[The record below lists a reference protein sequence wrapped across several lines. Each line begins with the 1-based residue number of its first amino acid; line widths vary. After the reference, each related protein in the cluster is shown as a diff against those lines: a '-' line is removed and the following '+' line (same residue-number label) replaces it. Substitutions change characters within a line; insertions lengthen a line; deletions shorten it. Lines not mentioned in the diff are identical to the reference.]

1 VEHFTNPSI
10 SHEHFLRQEDTIN
23 KSIYL
28 LATTIFTMLFNYVK
42 IAWRNLIRNQVYALL
57 NVAGLSLGLACALLV
72 FWFVRFQTTFDDY
85 HANSE
90 RIYQVTTEF
99 KFDGSSYS
107 RGVPPPMWKAMRTEM
122 PNLTTAMCVGA
133 YDLLLATL
141 NSEGKPGKKFK
152 EEGLRSAYVQPE
164 YFSIFDYTWLV
175 NDAKRALTK
184 PNTIVLSE
192 KMAEKY
198 FGKQDPIGKVIRLD
212 NQLDL
217 EVTGI
222 VSNPSP
228 NSDLPYEFFVSFATL
243 GANPKYRYGGPDLE
257 QWGGVNSNT
266 YCFTLLPPNTS
277 VTQVRK
283 QLEALNKKYH
293 GDDYK
298 QYFHHLVPYTDMHHS
313 ETYYGSMPMKWIYIM
328 GAIGLFLIVTA
339 CFNFINMAT
348 AQALRRSKEVG
359 VRKSIGGTH
368 SQVFVQFLT
377 ETTLITL
384 AALVVGVG
392 IATMLLPNIGEWLD
406 QENGWPATV
415 AWNDAT
421 LWLFLSGLLV
431 VVVLLAG
438 SYPGLILAGFRPVL
452 ALKGAVT
459 TRQIGGMS
467 VRRALIVFQFVLIQL
482 LVICT
487 LVVNNQVDFMLNK
500 SVGYETKG
508 IVQIPVPAPDKVNQA
523 TFRERLRSIPGVA
536 DASFCLFMPTDN
548 SNNTSNFRFDTRQK
562 DEVWQM
568 NTKNADH
575 HYIETFGLQLIA
587 GQNIPESDTI
597 RGYLINEKVVER
609 LGLKSPSEAVGKNLK
624 LWGTTAPIYGVLK
637 NWNNTSFQND
647 IDPVAIFTSK
657 NIHYACG
664 VKLNTANLQQTMQA
678 VEKLW
683 NEYFPDHLYEQ
694 KFLDQR
700 IAESYQLENVMLK
713 LIRVFSFIAILIGCL
728 GLYGLVKFMASQKTK
743 EIGVRKVLG
752 ASLGSILAL
761 FGKEIVVLIAVAF
774 LIAAPAGW
782 YLMKAWLE
790 DYEYKIP
797 IGAGIMLLAIAL
809 TFLVALI
816 TASYESLKAALMN
829 PVKSLK
835 SE

>member
-1 VEHFTNPSI
+1 MI
-10 SHEHFLRQEDTIN
+10 L
-23 KSIYL
+23 
-28 LATTIFTMLFNYVK
+28 NYFK
-42 IAWRNLIRNQVYALL
+42 IAWRNLLRNRVYAML

-72 FWFVRFQTTFDDY
+72 FWFIRFQTTHDY
-85 HANSE
+85 FHTNID

-122 PNLTTAMCVGA
+122 PQLTTSMCVGA
-133 YDLLLATL
+133 YDQLFAVLD
-141 NSEGKPGKKFK
+141 NEGKPQKKFK
-152 EEGLRSAYVQPE
+152 EEGPKTTFVHPE
-164 YFSIFDYTWLV
+164 YFSIFDYNWVV
-175 NDAKRALTK
+175 NDARRALDK
-184 PNTIVLSE
+184 PNTIVLSQ

-198 FGKQDPIGKVIRLD
+198 FGKEDPVGRIIRLE

-222 VSNPSP
+222 VNNLPE

-243 GANPKYRYGGPDLE
+243 EANPKYRYGGPDLNE
-257 QWGGVNSNT
+257 WGGVNSNT
-266 YCFTLLPPNTS
+266 FCFTLLPQNMS
-277 VTQVRK
+277 ADRVQK
-283 QLEALNKKYH
+283 QLDALNKKYH
-293 GDDYK
+293 GKDYK
-298 QYFHHLVPYTDMHHS
+298 SYFHHLVPYTEMHHS
-313 ETYYGSMPMKWIYIM
+313 ETYYGAMPMRWIWIM

-368 SQVFVQFLT
+368 TQVFVQFLI
-377 ETTLITL
+377 ETALITL
-384 AALVVGVG
+384 VALLLGLG
-392 IATMLLPNIGEWLD
+392 IAASILPSTSEWL
-406 QENGWPATV
+406 GHPGAWPTSV
-415 AWNDAT
+415 EWTDAT
-421 LWLFLSGLLV
+421 LWVVLAGMLV

-467 VRRALIVFQFVLIQL
+467 VRRSLIVFQFVLIQL

-508 IVQIPVPAPDKVNQA
+508 IVQVPIPAPDKINQA
-523 TFRERLRSIPGVA
+523 TFRERLLTIPGIA
-536 DASFCLFMPTDN
+536 DASFCLFMPTDQ
-548 SNNTSNFRFDTRQK
+548 SNNTTNFRFDTRQK
-562 DEVWQM
+562 DEVWQI

-575 HYIETFGLQLIA
+575 RYISTFGLQLVA
-587 GQNIPESDTI
+587 GQNIPVSDTLQ
-597 RGYLINEKVVER
+597 GYLINEKVVER
-609 LGLKSPSEAVGKNLK
+609 LGLKSPNEAIGKTLRV
-624 LWGTTAPIYGVLK
+624 WGKPAPIYGVLK

-647 IDPVAIFTSK
+647 IDPIAVFTWK
-657 NIHYACG
+657 DIHHSCG
-664 VKLNTANLQQTMQA
+664 IKLNTANLQQTMQS

-683 NEYFPDHLYEQ
+683 NEYFPDYLYEQ
-694 KFLDQR
+694 RFLDDR
-700 IAESYQLENVMLK
+700 IAESYQLEKIMLK
-713 LIRVFSFIAILIGCL
+713 LIRVFSLIAIFIGCL

-752 ASLGSILAL
+752 ASLTSILSL
-761 FGKEIVVLIAVAF
+761 FGKEIAVLIAIAF

-782 YLMKAWLE
+782 YLMQAWLE
-790 DYEYKIP
+790 DYTYKIP
-797 IGAGIMLLAIAL
+797 IGGGIMLLAIAL
-809 TFLVALI
+809 TFLVAII
-816 TASYESLKAALMN
+816 TASYESMKAALAN
-829 PVKSLK
+829 PVKSLR